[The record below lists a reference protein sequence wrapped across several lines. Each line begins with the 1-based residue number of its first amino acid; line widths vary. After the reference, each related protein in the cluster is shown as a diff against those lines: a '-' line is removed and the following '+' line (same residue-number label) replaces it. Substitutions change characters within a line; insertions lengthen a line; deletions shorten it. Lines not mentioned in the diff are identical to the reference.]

1 MTNQSDEMPE
11 RARSGEA
18 RPDADS
24 ATRPFYWSVRRELW
38 ENRSVY
44 LAPLAVAAVAL
55 LGFGISTIG
64 LAGRRRDVL
73 LLDAAEQRAQIG
85 MPYDM
90 VAMVL
95 IVTGLI
101 VAIFYSLDAL
111 HGERRDRSIL
121 FWKSLPVS
129 DRTTVLS
136 KAFIP
141 LVVIPSIVFALTV
154 TVHLLMLLWTGI
166 VLVAHGMNPLTT
178 FGAFNPLEQS
188 AILLYGLVIL
198 MLWHAPLYAWFLLVS
213 GWARRAIVLW
223 AVLPLVAF
231 SALFRVAW
239 ASTDVCALLLYRVVG
254 GIQEGVTFTKDGTVV
269 SLSQLTPGKFLATPG
284 LWVGLVLAAIFLAA
298 AVRVR
303 RNREPI

>member
-1 MTNQSDEMPE
+1 MTTPSDVMPE
-11 RARSGEA
+11 RSSSGEA
-18 RPDADS
+18 RPDSAP

-55 LGFGISTIG
+55 IGFALNTIG
-64 LAGRRRDVL
+64 LAERRRDVL

-101 VAIFYSLDAL
+101 VAVFYSLDAL

-166 VLVAHGMNPLTT
+166 VLLAHGMSPLST
-178 FGAFNPLEQS
+178 FGAWNPFEQS
-188 AILLYGLVIL
+188 AILLYGLVVL
-198 MLWHAPLYAWFLLVS
+198 VLWHAPLYAWFLLVS

-254 GIQEGVTFTKDGTVV
+254 GVQQAFAFTSDGPVE
-269 SLSQLTPGKFLATPG
+269 SLSQLTPGSFLATPG
-284 LWVGLVLAAIFLAA
+284 LWIGLVIAAVLLAA

>member
-1 MTNQSDEMPE
+1 MTTHPDVMPE
-11 RARSGEA
+11 RRGSGEA
-18 RPDADS
+18 RPDATA

-44 LAPLAVAAVAL
+44 LAPLAVAAMAL
-55 LGFGISTIG
+55 IGFAISTIG
-64 LAGRRRDVL
+64 LAGRRREVL

-101 VAIFYSLDAL
+101 VAVFYSIDAL

-141 LVVIPSIVFALTV
+141 LVVIPSIVFALIV
-154 TVHLLMLLWTGI
+154 TVHLLMLLWTGL
-166 VLVAHGMNPLTT
+166 VLVAHGMSPLSTL
-178 FGAFNPLEQS
+178 GAWNPLEQS
-188 AILLYGLVIL
+188 AILLYGLVVL

-239 ASTDVCALLLYRVVG
+239 GSTDVCALLLYRVVG
-254 GIQEGVTFTKDGTVV
+254 GIEEAFAFTTGGTVTSV
-269 SLSQLTPGKFLATPG
+269 SQLTPGRFLATPG
-284 LWVGLVLAAIFLAA
+284 LWVGLVLAVVFLAA
-298 AVRVR
+298 AIRVR

>member
-1 MTNQSDEMPE
+1 MTTPSHVMPE
-11 RARSGEA
+11 PLSSGEA
-18 RPDADS
+18 RPGA
-24 ATRPFYWSVRRELW
+24 ARGTRPFYWSVRRELW

-55 LGFGISTIG
+55 IGFLISTIG
-64 LAGRRRDVL
+64 LPERRRAVL
-73 LLDAAEQRAQIG
+73 QLDAARQRAQIG

-90 VAMVL
+90 VALVL

-101 VAIFYSLDAL
+101 VAVFYAVDAL

-141 LVVIPSIVFALTV
+141 LAVIPSIVFALTV
-154 TVHLLMLLWTGI
+154 TVHLLMLVWTGI
-166 VLVAHGMNPLTT
+166 VLLAHGMSPVSTL
-178 FGAFNPLEQS
+178 GAWNPLEQS
-188 AILLYGLVIL
+188 AILLYGLVAL
-198 MLWHAPLYAWFLLVS
+198 ALWHAPIYAWLLFVS

-239 ASTDVCALLLYRVVG
+239 GSTDVCALLLYRLLG
-254 GIQEGVTFTKDGTVV
+254 GMERAFVFPRNGSVQ
-269 SLSQLTPGKFLATPG
+269 SLSQLTPGSFLATPG
-284 LWVGLVLAAIFLAA
+284 LWIGLVIAVVLLAA